1 MRLLA
6 SSRWLGLFA
15 GFALMSIHA
24 ARETLS
30 CHQLRQRHILRIY
43 HSRRTMISYPLRGGE
58 LARFGPGSGNDI
70 ASIRTK
76 CRTSSRS
83 EVIPLTH
90 CLVWPESDRNEQRDW
105 FDGTTRLMGSMRPV
119 SFQLGL
125 RCSASGSTKSATPK
139 WKVHCRSLQRRFTST
154 RDVAP
159 CLNCANS
166 GRSHVRWQWF
176 NSTQAEA
183 PKCTNGSA
191 TSDAKGTLRTAIAF
205 YRRLRTRDRGLTLG
219 FVTAPAPRQ
228 PPACPWSAQ
237 SLQARARGR
246 HAPRPVGLSID

>member
-58 LARFGPGSGNDI
+58 LARFGPGSGNYI

-125 RCSASGSTKSATPK
+125 RCSTSGSTKSATPK

-159 CLNCANS
+159 SIAQIAVVPMS
-166 GRSHVRWQWF
+166 AG
-176 NSTQAEA
+176 
-183 PKCTNGSA
+183 NGSIRPKRKFQVYERIRDVRRKGDLADGYCVFIGDCALA
-191 TSDAKGTLRTAIAF
+191 TAGLR
-205 YRRLRTRDRGLTLG
+205 
-219 FVTAPAPRQ
+219 
-228 PPACPWSAQ
+228 
-237 SLQARARGR
+237 
-246 HAPRPVGLSID
+246 